1 MNSERA
7 YPVRPVITMTI
18 EHEAQFLHELRVP
31 RLRGVLLVLGNVFEA
46 ANIIQGESP
55 LAVVTP

>member
-18 EHEAQFLHELRVP
+18 EREAQFLHELRVS
-31 RLRGVLLVLGNVFEA
+31 RLRGVLLVLGIVFEA
-46 ANIIQGESP
+46 ANIIQGEST